1 MFGTTY
7 LYNKTTMI
15 NTLSHTIH
23 NKKTNDKRETNSNK
37 AITLFLK
44 AHKKTTTN
52 NKQIQILSS

>member
-7 LYNKTTMI
+7 LYNKTRMI

-37 AITLFLK
+37 AITVFLK
-44 AHKKTTTN
+44 AQKKN
-52 NKQIQILSS
+52 DN